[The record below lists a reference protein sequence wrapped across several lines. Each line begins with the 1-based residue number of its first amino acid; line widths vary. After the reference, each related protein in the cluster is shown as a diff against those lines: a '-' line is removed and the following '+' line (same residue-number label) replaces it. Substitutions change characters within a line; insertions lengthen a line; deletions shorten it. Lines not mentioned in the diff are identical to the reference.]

1 MKNRKFSTIELE
13 VNSTIKSS
21 FSFQELQQ
29 LNSEKIDFLK
39 GKVLTHLVTRGE
51 ISQDLTRSFYQDILG
66 KKRLS

>member
-1 MKNRKFSTIELE
+1 MELE

-39 GKVLTHLVTRGE
+39 GKVLIHLVTMGE
-51 ISQDLTRSFYQDILG
+51 VSQDLTRSFYQDILG
-66 KKRLS
+66 KRD

>member
-29 LNSEKIDFLK
+29 LNSEKIDLFE
-39 GKVLTHLVTRGE
+39 GKVLTHLVTMGE
-51 ISQDLTRSFYQDILG
+51 ISQDLTRPFYQDIL
-66 KKRLS
+66 

>member
-29 LNSEKIDFLK
+29 LNSEKIDVLK
-39 GKVLTHLVTRGE
+39 GKVLTHLVTMGE

-66 KKRLS
+66 KKRLN